1 MNNLHN
7 VVPHFVA
14 NPIGR
19 ACTPPLVRTCDFNGC
34 SCEEA
39 PPLNPLTRPCRP
51 PQELVCYPETQT
63 CQCVV
68 DPQPAVFAPAAAEDG
83 CAIVAAV
90 IVAGIKKTLL
100 ACWVDG

>member
-7 VVPHFVA
+7 AAPFVV
-14 NPIGR
+14 NPIAR
-19 ACTPPLVRTCDFNGC
+19 ACTPPLVRTCDFD
-34 SCEEA
+34 SCRCDEA

-51 PQELVCYPETQT
+51 PQELVCFPEAQT
-63 CQCVV
+63 CTCVAE
-68 DPQPAVFAPAAAEDG
+68 QPAVVAPPAAEDG